1 MSERVAMRAAE
12 RRINIAKRE
21 GAVELDLSGIEMRDL
36 PYTILQLTQLQ
47 SLNLSNN
54 RLTKLL
60 NSLDRLTQLQSLD
73 LHNNRLTT
81 LPHSLGRLTQ
91 LRSLDLRNNAFS
103 DPPPEVI
110 EQGTEAVLAYLRA
123 AAENRRSSQP

>member
-1 MSERVAMRAAE
+1 MSERVSIRAAE
-12 RRINIAKRE
+12 RRINIAKRA
-21 GAVELDLSGIEMRDL
+21 GAIELDLSGIEMRDL
-36 PYTILQLTQLQ
+36 PYTIIQLTQLQ

-60 NSLDRLTQLQSLD
+60 NSLDRLTQLESLD
-73 LHNNRLTT
+73 LHNNRLTA

-91 LRSLDLRNNAFS
+91 LKSLDLRNNAFS

-123 AAENRRSSQP
+123 ADANRQ